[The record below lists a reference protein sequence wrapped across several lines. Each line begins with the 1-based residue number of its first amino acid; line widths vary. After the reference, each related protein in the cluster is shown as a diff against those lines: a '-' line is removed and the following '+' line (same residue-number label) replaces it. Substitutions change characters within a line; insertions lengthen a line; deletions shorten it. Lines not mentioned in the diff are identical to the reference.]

1 MLVLFAIRFIAQL
14 FRDSATK
21 IVWKSPE
28 RLILCKNTGLSIG
41 AQLPG
46 GAAVFLYI

>member
-14 FRDSATK
+14 LRDSATK
-21 IVWKSPE
+21 IVWKSLE
-28 RLILCKNTGLSIG
+28 RLILCKSRGLSRG

-46 GAAVFLYI
+46 GAVFLYP